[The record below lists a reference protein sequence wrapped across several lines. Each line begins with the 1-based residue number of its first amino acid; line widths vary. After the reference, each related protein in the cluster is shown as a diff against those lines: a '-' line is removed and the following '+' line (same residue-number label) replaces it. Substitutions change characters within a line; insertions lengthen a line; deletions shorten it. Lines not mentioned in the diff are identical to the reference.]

1 MQVFEVFPLIPSALW
16 LAGLLP
22 PCRCTNYK
30 ITWSIISKWFE
41 IVPVSV
47 TAQTLEKAKSSQTL
61 CVSLPL
67 PVSDVIF

>member
-30 ITWSIISKWFE
+30 ITWR
-41 IVPVSV
+41 
-47 TAQTLEKAKSSQTL
+47 
-61 CVSLPL
+61 
-67 PVSDVIF
+67 